1 MTEICSAPVDGVE
14 VLPNQCYQLGS
25 VVEAWARRDALRG
38 APRPIDD
45 VLQQQNLLLPA
56 LHLLESLVI
65 HHLRYPVLAELAG
78 AHVVGHGV
86 R

>member
-38 APRPIDD
+38 APTPYR
-45 VLQQQNLLLPA
+45 
-56 LHLLESLVI
+56 
-65 HHLRYPVLAELAG
+65 
-78 AHVVGHGV
+78 
-86 R
+86 